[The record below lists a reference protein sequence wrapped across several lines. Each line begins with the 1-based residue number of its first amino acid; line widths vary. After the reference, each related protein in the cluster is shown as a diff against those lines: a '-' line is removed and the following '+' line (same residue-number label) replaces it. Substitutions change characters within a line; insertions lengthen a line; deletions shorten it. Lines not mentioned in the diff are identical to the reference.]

1 MQITINR
8 QTVECQDAQSI
19 LETARQAG
27 HYIPTL
33 CELADINHTPGTCR
47 VCLVEI
53 KRKGQDAPIIVT
65 SCNTPV
71 EEGMEVLTRTPKV
84 REMQR
89 LQVELLLA
97 DHDQTCATCLRHGD
111 CELQDVA
118 QFVDLKQT
126 RFSDHALAR
135 SRPVDRSSPAM
146 VRDMSKCIRCF
157 RCVTIC
163 RQEQAIDA
171 LVISG
176 VGEMTLVGLR
186 NGVDQANS
194 DCVTCGQCI
203 MVCPTGALAEKEEV
217 ETVLEYLADPDIKT
231 VFQFA
236 PAIRVGFGEEFGMPS
251 GTNVEGL
258 LIAALRKLGA
268 DVILDTTFAADLVI
282 MEEANELISRL
293 EAGKR
298 PTFTS
303 CCPSW
308 VNFAEKHH
316 PEILPYL
323 SSTKSPQ
330 ACLGAMAKTYLP
342 KKSDLRA
349 EEIRVISIMPCVAK
363 KDEIVRPQATVE
375 GMREVDVVLTIREFA
390 RLLRRENIDFKN
402 LEPSTFD
409 NPHMSAYSGAGV
421 IFGTTG
427 GVMEAALRTAYFILN
442 GKELDTIEI
451 EQLRGFDN
459 IRTATVDM
467 HNGVGPV
474 KIAMCHGL
482 KETRQIVEEVLA
494 GTADYDFIE
503 IMACPG
509 GCVDGGGHL
518 RSKKN
523 YKPHAENRRQTLYSI
538 DKKKNVR
545 QSHKNQQ
552 VEELYRSFLGAP
564 QSELAHRY
572 LHTHYTNRRS
582 LYQQTMRDIWL
593 DVIEP
598 FAR

>member
-1 MQITINR
+1 L
-8 QTVECQDAQSI
+8 QDA
-19 LETARQAG
+19 
-27 HYIPTL
+27 
-33 CELADINHTPGTCR
+33 
-47 VCLVEI
+47 
-53 KRKGQDAPIIVT
+53 
-65 SCNTPV
+65 
-71 EEGMEVLTRTPKV
+71 
-84 REMQR
+84 
-89 LQVELLLA
+89 
-97 DHDQTCATCLRHGD
+97 
-111 CELQDVA
+111 A
-118 QFVDLKQT
+118 QFVGLKQS
-126 RFSDHALAR
+126 RFADAGLAH

-146 VRDMSKCIRCF
+146 TRDMTKCIRCF

-163 RQEQAIDA
+163 RKEQDIDA

-176 VGEMTLVGLR
+176 AGNSTIVGLR

-203 MVCPTGALAEKEEV
+203 MVCPTGALAEKAEV
-217 ETVLEYLADPDIKT
+217 ETVLGYLADPEIKT

-236 PAIRVGFGEEFGMPS
+236 PAIRVGFGEEFGMPP

-282 MEEANELISRL
+282 MEEGNELISRL
-293 EAGKR
+293 QAGQR

-308 VNFAEKHH
+308 INFAEKHY
-316 PEILPYL
+316 PGILPYL

-342 KKSDLRA
+342 QKTGLNAKD
-349 EEIRVISIMPCVAK
+349 IRVVSIMPCVAK
-363 KDEIVRPQATVE
+363 KDEIVRPQLTAGGVP
-375 GMREVDVVLTIREFA
+375 EVDVVLTIREFA
-390 RLLRRENIDFKN
+390 HLLRCENIDFKN
-402 LEPSTFD
+402 LEPSAFD
-409 NPHMSAYSGAGV
+409 NPYMSSYSGAGV

-427 GVMEAALRTAYFILN
+427 GVMEAALRTAYFLLN

-467 HNGVGPV
+467 HNGVGQV

-482 KETRQIVEEVLA
+482 KQTRQIVEAVLA
-494 GTADYDFIE
+494 GTVDLDFIE

-518 RSKKN
+518 RSKKH
-523 YKPHAENRRQTLYSI
+523 YKPHAEKRRQTLYSI
-538 DKKKNVR
+538 DKQKNVR
-545 QSHKNQQ
+545 QSHKNEQ
-552 VEELYRSFLGAP
+552 VQELYRSFLGEP

-572 LHTHYTNRRS
+572 LHTHYTNRHS
-582 LYQQTMRDIWL
+582 FYQQTMCDIWK

>member
-1 MQITINR
+1 MEVTINR
-8 QTVECQDAQSI
+8 QVVECQQTQTI
-19 LETARQAG
+19 LEAARQAG
-27 HYIPTL
+27 QYIPSL
-33 CELADINHTPGTCR
+33 CELADIDHTPGTCR

-53 KRKGQDAPIIVT
+53 KRKGQDNPMIVT

-71 EEGMEVLTRTPKV
+71 EDGMEIWTRTPQV

-118 QFVDLKQT
+118 QFTGLKQS
-126 RFSDHALAR
+126 RFADAELAH

-146 VRDMSKCIRCF
+146 TRDMTKCIRCF

-163 RQEQAIDA
+163 RKEQGIDA

-176 VGEMTLVGLR
+176 AGNNTIVGLR

-203 MVCPTGALAEKEEV
+203 MVCPTGALAETDKV
-217 ETVLEYLADPDIKT
+217 ETVLGYLADPGIKT

-282 MEEANELISRL
+282 MEEGTELISRL

-308 VNFAEKHH
+308 VNFAEKHY
-316 PEILPYL
+316 PEILPHL

-342 KKSDLRA
+342 KKADLNPKD
-349 EEIRVISIMPCVAK
+349 IRVISIMPCVAK
-363 KDEIVRPQATVE
+363 KDEAVRPQLTVD
-375 GMREVDVVLTIREFA
+375 GVPEVDVVLTIREFA
-390 RLLRRENIDFKN
+390 RLLRCENIDFKN
-402 LEPSTFD
+402 LEPSVFD

-427 GVMEAALRTAYFILN
+427 GVMEAALRSMYFLLN

-459 IRTATVDM
+459 IRTAVVDM
-467 HNGVGPV
+467 HNGIGLV

-482 KETRQIVEEVLA
+482 KETRQIVEAVLA
-494 GTADYDFIE
+494 GTVDLDFIE

-523 YKPHAENRRQTLYSI
+523 YKPHAEKRRQTLYGI
-538 DKKKNVR
+538 DKQKNVR
-545 QSHKNQQ
+545 QSHNNQQ
-552 VEELYRSFLGAP
+552 VQELYRSFLGAP

-582 LYQQTMRDIWL
+582 LYQQTMQDIWK